1 MRFAGRGRRRR
12 RGRGGAGSTTKPPE
26 AESRVERAALP
37 EIEIGSDFHHA
48 LDVIDREGRSAFVTG
63 VAGTGKSTLLQYF
76 REITERQ
83 VVVVAPTGIAAVNV
97 GGQTIHSFF
106 RFPPRLVGPDDI
118 KPGRNRNLYRR
129 LETLVIDEVSMVR
142 VDVMDG
148 IDRALRI
155 NRGNEQPF
163 GGVQVVMFGDPYQLP
178 PVVDDGVREYL
189 ERRYGGVYFFD
200 APGLKR
206 ARPLLI
212 ELRERYRHR
221 DQHFITILDAIRN
234 DCLEDHTLDDLN
246 AQVREEQAPADREGY
261 VTLTPTNVAADRINQ
276 AMLLALEGPEHEFQ
290 AKLTGQFGDR
300 TLPTDERLRLRVGAR
315 VMTLKN
321 DSQGRW
327 VNGTIGEVTKL
338 SEDAVWITTD
348 SGEHELKRGEW
359 EKVDYRYDAGNQRI
373 EQKVVGTFVQYPIR
387 LAWALTIHKAQGQT
401 FDRTFIDFG
410 RGTFA
415 HGQAYVALSRCRT
428 LEGTRLGRPVRQG
441 DIQLDPE
448 AVAYRDVFATED

>member
-1 MRFAGRGRRRR
+1 VVPG
-12 RGRGGAGSTTKPPE
+12 
-26 AESRVERAALP
+26 RVERAALP
-37 EIEIGSDFHHA
+37 EIEIGPDFRHA
-48 LDVIDREGRSAFVTG
+48 LDVIEREGRSAFVTG

-106 RFPPRLVGPDDI
+106 RFPPRLVEPDDI

-163 GGVQVVMFGDPYQLP
+163 GGAQVAMFGDPHQLP
-178 PVVDDGVREYL
+178 PVVDEGVREYL
-189 ERRYGGVYFFD
+189 EGRYGGVYFFD
-200 APGLKR
+200 APGVR
-206 ARPLLI
+206 QARPLLV
-212 ELRERYRHR
+212 ELKERYRHR
-221 DQHFITILDAIRN
+221 DRRFITILDAIRN
-234 DCLEDHTLDDLN
+234 DRLADHTLADLN
-246 AQVREEQAPADREGY
+246 AQVREEQAPADRDGY
-261 VTLTPTNVAADRINQ
+261 VTLTPTNAAADRINQ
-276 AMLLALEGPEHEFQ
+276 AMLRALEGPEHEFR
-290 AKLTGQFGDR
+290 AKLTGRFGDR
-300 TLPTDERLRLRVGAR
+300 ALPTDERLRLRVGAR

-321 DSQGRW
+321 DSLGRW
-327 VNGTIGEVTKL
+327 VNGTLGEITKL
-338 SEDAVWITTD
+338 SADAVWITTD

-373 EQKVVGTFVQYPIR
+373 EQKVVGAFVQYPIR

-401 FDRTFIDFG
+401 FDRVFIDFG

-428 LEGTRLGRPVRQG
+428 LEGTRLGRPVLPG

-448 AVAYRDVFATED
+448 AVMYRDVFATEG